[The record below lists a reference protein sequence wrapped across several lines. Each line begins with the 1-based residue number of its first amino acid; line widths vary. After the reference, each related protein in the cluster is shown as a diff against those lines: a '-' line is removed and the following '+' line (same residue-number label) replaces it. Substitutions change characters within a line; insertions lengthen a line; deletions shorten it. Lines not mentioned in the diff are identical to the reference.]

1 MTTAPPDRTALIVD
15 DEDQLLRLMTR
26 VLEREQVRVLT
37 AKDGTEARALFS
49 AHENEIDLLVL
60 DVSLPDG
67 DGAERLLPEFL
78 ARRPA
83 ARFIVASGDEP
94 PVGLAAELTRIGGHF
109 LRKPFVPK
117 ELIRLVRESAPA
129 PSGRPDT
136 AVPPGPA

>member
-117 ELIRLVRESAPA
+117 ELIRLLQETASTA
-129 PSGRPDT
+129 PSLGRAPV
-136 AVPPGPA
+136 APGPG